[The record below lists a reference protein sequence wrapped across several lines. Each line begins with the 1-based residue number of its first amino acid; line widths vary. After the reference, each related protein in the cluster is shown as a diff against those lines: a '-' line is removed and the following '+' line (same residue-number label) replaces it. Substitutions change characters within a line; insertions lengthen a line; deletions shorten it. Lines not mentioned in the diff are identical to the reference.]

1 MGVNRNMLRQ
11 NPHLLLMGA
20 LDFSASD
27 LAANSK
33 GAFSPTQ
40 KHAIQQARFRQI
52 GLLVIAAIFIWVG
65 GLQLNLDWIVMTF
78 STAVLVSLMLGIY
91 YRVQADLESPVQAVA
106 GRVHIAFLMWG
117 SRVQVNG
124 ETFRASRS
132 AGEAFLPGHIYRL
145 YHSAHSRLILSAE
158 LVA

>member
-1 MGVNRNMLRQ
+1 MLRQ

-40 KHAIQQARFRQI
+40 KHGIQQAHFRHI
-52 GLLVIAAIFIWVG
+52 ALLVIAAICVWIG
-65 GLQLNLDWIVMTF
+65 GIELNLDWMVMVFGTV
-78 STAVLVSLMLGIY
+78 VLVSLMLGVY
-91 YRVQADLESPVQAVA
+91 HGLQADLESPVQAIA
-106 GRVHIAFLMWG
+106 GRVNIAFLMWG

-124 ETFRASRS
+124 DTFRASRS
-132 AGEAFLPGHIYRL
+132 VGEAFKPGHIYRL
-145 YHSAHSRLILSAE
+145 YHTAHSRLILSAE

>member
-1 MGVNRNMLRQ
+1 MLRQ

-27 LAANSK
+27 LAANSR

-40 KHAIQQARFRQI
+40 KKLMQQTRFRQI
-52 GLLVIAAIFIWVG
+52 GLLVIAAIFIWIG
-65 GLQLNLDWIVMTF
+65 GIELQFDWIVMAF

-91 YRVQADLESPVQAVA
+91 YRLQADLESPVQAVT
-106 GRVHIAFLMWG
+106 GRVNIAFQMCG

-124 ETFRASRS
+124 DTFRASRS
-132 AGEAFLPGHIYRL
+132 VGEAFKPGHIYRL
-145 YHSAHSRLILSAE
+145 YHTAHSRLILSAE